1 MSSVADRAMR
11 EGKERSGA
19 SLADIAMGE
28 GYHEERKYQCGNEE
42 QVADTFLS
50 G

>member
-1 MSSVADRAMR
+1 MSSGADIAMG

-28 GYHEERKYQCGNEE
+28 GYMT
-42 QVADTFLS
+42 VD
-50 G
+50 